1 MNVAGNGYTGTIL
14 KVDLSSGN
22 IGYMSTREHSDLFL
36 GGRGIAARIYWDE
49 VLPRVKALDPGNVL
63 VFMTGPATGVPGFGS
78 RFQVCGKSAITDQF
92 SFSNL
97 GGSWGGHLKYAGF
110 DGIVVKGKSEKPV
123 LLSVDDGDIE
133 LRDASH
139 LRGDGVSVCEKKIKK
154 EFGDSVRV
162 LSIGPAGENLV
173 PFATLMAADNAAGA
187 GGLAAVMGS
196 KNLKAIAVRG
206 TNRIAVADKE
216 RLSGLRRRIKQES
229 ADYIRTSEALLQMT
243 MATPLE
249 KLKKSVCLG
258 CPTGCARAVY
268 RNPNGDEVKFMCQ
281 AALFY
286 ETRARLFYN
295 EITDVPIRA
304 TEACNEYGLDTRAI
318 EAMIMWLNRCYKA
331 GILTDANTG
340 IPLSAI
346 GGHEFI
352 HSLVRAIA
360 LRQGFGDVLARGTH
374 EAADSLGV
382 EAKELIKD
390 YMTSKGDNE
399 IYGPRLYITTGLLLA
414 TEPRLPIQL
423 LHEVSIPVL
432 LWIANRTGVESIPIN
447 SQTVGDMSEKLF
459 GTELALD
466 FSTYEGKALAA
477 ARIQDREYVKESLI
491 LCDFVWPVYFT
502 SNRDNPFEYADLD
515 RQIAVAVTGKD
526 TSEDPLYR
534 TGERIFNLQRAILAR
549 EGHVG
554 RADDR
559 LDDYNFEIP
568 LKGDFGNPECL
579 VPGRNGEAFSRKGM
593 IVDRDSFEAMKSE
606 YYEIRGWDLS
616 SGLQTRAKLEE
627 LGLGDVARELELMKL
642 VS

>member
-1 MNVAGNGYTGTIL
+1 MNVGGNGYTGTIL

-22 IGYMSTREHSDLFL
+22 VGHMSTGEYSDLFL

-49 VLPRVKALDPGNVL
+49 VLPSVEALDPGNTL

-78 RFQVCGKSAITDQF
+78 RFQVCGKSAITSQF

-97 GGSWGGHLKYAGF
+97 GGSWGAHLKYAGF

-123 LLSVDDGDIE
+123 LLFIDNEDIQ

-139 LRGDGVSVCEKKIKK
+139 LQGDGAFLCERKIAG
-154 EFGDSVRV
+154 ELGDSVRV

-173 PFATLMAADNAAGA
+173 PFATIMAADNSAGA

-196 KNLKAIAVRG
+196 KNLKAIVVRG
-206 TNRIAVADKE
+206 SNRVNVADPE
-216 RLSGLRRRIKQES
+216 RLSGLRKRMRQES
-229 ADYIRTSEALLQMT
+229 SDYIRMSESLLKMT
-243 MATPLE
+243 MATPPE

-258 CPTGCARAVY
+258 CPTGCARAVH

-286 ETRARLFYN
+286 ETRARLFHK
-295 EITDVPIRA
+295 EVTDVPIKA
-304 TEACNEYGLDTRAI
+304 TEACNEYGVDTRAI

-331 GILTDANTG
+331 GILTDATTG

-360 LRQGFGDVLARGTH
+360 LREGFGDVLARGTH

-382 EAKELIKD
+382 EGKELIKD
-390 YMTSKGDNE
+390 YITSKGDNE

-447 SQTVGDMSEKLF
+447 SQTIGDMSEKLF

-491 LCDFVWPVYFT
+491 LCDFAWPVYFT
-502 SNRDNPFEYADLD
+502 SNPDNPFEYADFD
-515 RQIAVAVTGKD
+515 RQVVVAVTGRD
-526 TSEDPLYR
+526 TSEDHLYL

-554 RADDR
+554 RGDDR
-559 LDDYNFEIP
+559 IDDYNFEIP
-568 LKGDFGNPECL
+568 LKGDFSNPECL
-579 VPGRNGEAFSRKGM
+579 VPGRNGEVLSRKGM
-593 IVDRDSFEAMKSE
+593 VVDRDSFEAMKSE
-606 YYEIRGWDLS
+606 YYEIRGWDSS
-616 SGLQTRAKLEE
+616 SGLQNRPKLEE
-627 LGLGDVARELELMKL
+627 LGLGDIVPELERAKL